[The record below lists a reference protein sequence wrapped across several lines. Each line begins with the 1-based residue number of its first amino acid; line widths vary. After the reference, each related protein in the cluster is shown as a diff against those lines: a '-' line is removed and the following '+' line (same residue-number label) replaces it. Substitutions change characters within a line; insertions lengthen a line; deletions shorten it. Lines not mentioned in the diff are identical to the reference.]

1 MRVER
6 EEKKTPHTYM
16 VAICSDFRVLKEEE
30 KKKSLASSESLIIG
44 SEYLR
49 LNREDT

>member
-6 EEKKTPHTYM
+6 EEKKNPHTYM

-30 KKKSLASSESLIIG
+30 KKKSLIIR

>member
-6 EEKKTPHTYM
+6 EEKKNPHTYM

-30 KKKSLASSESLIIG
+30 KKKKFSFFRKFN
-44 SEYLR
+44 YWV
-49 LNREDT
+49 